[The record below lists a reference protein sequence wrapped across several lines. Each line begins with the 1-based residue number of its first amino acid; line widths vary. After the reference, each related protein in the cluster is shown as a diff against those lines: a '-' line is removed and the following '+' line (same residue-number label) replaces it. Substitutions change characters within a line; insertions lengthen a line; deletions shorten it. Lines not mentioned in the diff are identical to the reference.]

1 MNQCREQTALL
12 QYINEVSFAIN
23 DMNLYL
29 DTHPE
34 DKKALAF
41 MEEHVKMRKRA
52 LKEYA
57 MKYGPLTID
66 TTDDVQS
73 CSWDWVMHPGHGN
86 NQIGI
91 KKKSRK
97 ESICYVEL

>member
-1 MNQCREQTALL
+1 
-12 QYINEVSFAIN
+12 
-23 DMNLYL
+23 
-29 DTHPE
+29 
-34 DKKALAF
+34 
-41 MEEHVKMRKRA
+41 
-52 LKEYA
+52 

-73 CSWDWVMHPGHGN
+73 CSWDWVMQPGHGN

>member
-1 MNQCREQTALL
+1 MNQCREQTALF

-57 MKYGPLTID
+57 
-66 TTDDVQS
+66 TDHLQLIRPMTDRV
-73 CSWDWVMHPGHGN
+73 VHGT
-86 NQIGI
+86 G
-91 KKKSRK
+91 
-97 ESICYVEL
+97 

>member
-1 MNQCREQTALL
+1 MNQCREQTALF

-41 MEEHVKMRKRA
+41 MEEHVKGANVR
-52 LKEYA
+52 
-57 MKYGPLTID
+57 
-66 TTDDVQS
+66 
-73 CSWDWVMHPGHGN
+73 
-86 NQIGI
+86 
-91 KKKSRK
+91 
-97 ESICYVEL
+97 

>member
-52 LKEYA
+52 LKEY
-57 MKYGPLTID
+57 L
-66 TTDDVQS
+66 
-73 CSWDWVMHPGHGN
+73 
-86 NQIGI
+86 
-91 KKKSRK
+91 
-97 ESICYVEL
+97 

>member
-1 MNQCREQTALL
+1 MNQCREQTALF

-41 MEEHVKMRKRA
+41 MEEHVQMRKRA

-66 TTDDVQS
+66 TTDDGQS
-73 CSWDWVMHPGHGN
+73 CSWDWVMQPWPW
-86 NQIGI
+86 
-91 KKKSRK
+91 
-97 ESICYVEL
+97 E

>member
-1 MNQCREQTALL
+1 MNQCREQTALF

-66 TTDDVQS
+66 TTDDRQTELFMGLG
-73 CSWDWVMHPGHGN
+73 DAALAM
-86 NQIGI
+86 GI
-91 KKKSRK
+91 IKL
-97 ESICYVEL
+97 E

>member
-57 MKYGPLTID
+57 MKYGPRNITMRLNHA
-66 TTDDVQS
+66 S
-73 CSWDWVMHPGHGN
+73 C
-86 NQIGI
+86 
-91 KKKSRK
+91 
-97 ESICYVEL
+97 

>member
-1 MNQCREQTALL
+1 MNQCREQTALF

-66 TTDDVQS
+66 TTDNAAMIAITGYFKYLDKDF
-73 CSWDWVMHPGHGN
+73 CSIDLPAY
-86 NQIGI
+86 
-91 KKKSRK
+91 SR
-97 ESICYVEL
+97 VTL